1 MSVTKKAATT
11 VAACALAFAGVVGSA
26 GQSFAGS
33 NGQQIHFHDTST
45 VVYSIRIE
53 GYNQNGDPV
62 SGCFLTP
69 SRDTWIS
76 GWWWKGEVSVTFYRN
91 NSCSFATYYGDT
103 IAWVPTEWSS
113 DWMTVYS

>member
-1 MSVTKKAATT
+1 MRKKVATT
-11 VAACALAFAGVVGSA
+11 VGAAALAVAGVLGSA
-26 GQSFAGS
+26 GQSVAGS
-33 NGQQIHFHDTST
+33 SGQQIHFHDTST

-53 GYNQNGDPV
+53 GYNQNGESV

-76 GWWWKGEVSVTFYRN
+76 GWWWRGEARVTFYRN

-103 IAWVPTEWSS
+103 IASVPAEQSGNWT
-113 DWMTVYS
+113 TVYS